1 MTTMGKFCMYWLDPS
16 GIMATRYSV
25 GRGGLRVSRDDNSN
39 DNYDNDNGDSLP
51 SPYSLLLPSSLS
63 SSSSTSTSEEE
74 EEVIN
79 SANNFP
85 SPGGVKNSNRLGG
98 GIGFGLD
105 DGGGRNICRRL
116 SFLNN
121 KGGKCFS
128 PPIVQS
134 ESNSSTQSIAIL
146 TPPGEGKLLALLITS
161 SSSSDVDVDD
171 EDDDDNGNSEEY
183 GDGRESPLS
192 LS

>member
-1 MTTMGKFCMYWLDPS
+1 MDPTKTTSNSGRPPAPPSPPAPPVSKGGMTTMGKFCMYWLDPS

-85 SPGGVKNSNRLGG
+85 SPGGVK
-98 GIGFGLD
+98 
-105 DGGGRNICRRL
+105 
-116 SFLNN
+116 
-121 KGGKCFS
+121 
-128 PPIVQS
+128 
-134 ESNSSTQSIAIL
+134 IAIDWVEEL
-146 TPPGEGKLLALLITS
+146 DSDWTMGGEKHLPPFELPQQQ
-161 SSSSDVDVDD
+161 
-171 EDDDDNGNSEEY
+171 
-183 GDGRESPLS
+183 RRQRS
-192 LS
+192 LCRMGFLVQ